1 MDNVGQTFYFLR
13 EMTEELDSPTL
24 RIDVSN
30 RSISV
35 FLDDTLIYA
44 DCPDADNRIGYL
56 ELPRLE
62 FDKSESVVVSIPF
75 DYVGHTLTITQ
86 STPLIPKSKT
96 VPTPFIPVMLHFTA
110 VISTKVQIILLPYEI
125 TLFSNS
131 TII

>member
-35 FLDDTLIYA
+35 FLNDTLIYA

-56 ELPRLE
+56 ELPMLE

-75 DYVGHTLTITQ
+75 DYVGHTLTIAQ
-86 STPLIPKSKT
+86 STPLIPKSKSLKI
-96 VPTPFIPVMLHFTA
+96 VFFCPHLHYSRQDGNA
-110 VISTKVQIILLPYEI
+110 AAQA
-125 TLFSNS
+125 
-131 TII
+131 